1 MGYKKATHVLPH
13 DLLLKVQEYIDG
25 EFLYIPRI
33 SDNKKSWGETTS
45 TRQELQDR
53 NQRIYDDYLAGK
65 RMEFLA
71 EKYFLSLK
79 SIQRIIGQLK
89 KKNIIDRNG
98 LVLFQNISAHFLCLF
113 IKRVL
118 GLVLYCMMIQFIC
131 KKHKEVWLL

>member
-53 NQRIYDDYLAGK
+53 NHRIYNDYLAGK
-65 RMEFLA
+65 RMDFLA

-79 SIQRIIGQLK
+79 SIQRIIGQL

>member
-33 SDNKKSWGETTS
+33 SDHKKSWGETTS

-53 NQRIYDDYLAGK
+53 NQRIYADYLDGNQ
-65 RMEFLA
+65 MEFLA
-71 EKYFLSLK
+71 ERYFLSLK

-89 KKNIIDRNG
+89 KEYN
-98 LVLFQNISAHFLCLF
+98 
-113 IKRVL
+113 
-118 GLVLYCMMIQFIC
+118 
-131 KKHKEVWLL
+131 